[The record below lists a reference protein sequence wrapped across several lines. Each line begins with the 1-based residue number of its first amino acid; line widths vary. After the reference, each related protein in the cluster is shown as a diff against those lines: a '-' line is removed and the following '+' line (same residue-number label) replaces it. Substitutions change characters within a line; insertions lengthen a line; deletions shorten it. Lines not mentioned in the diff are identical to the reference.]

1 MLFEKLSFQ
10 EQNYGMKGIQ
20 LATSGRLNSLDK
32 ILLVVLF
39 LLIIVVLYMFFV
51 CKKAY
56 KLEKKNGKN
65 VAKIKEEL
73 ENTVSERDVLMGE
86 YKALLDKYNI
96 ISVPTLVKIDGDK
109 IDIRH
114 GILSVEELNK
124 WAQTSI

>member
-51 CKKAY
+51 CKKAN
-56 KLEKKNGKN
+56 K
-65 VAKIKEEL
+65 
-73 ENTVSERDVLMGE
+73 
-86 YKALLDKYNI
+86 LDKKI
-96 ISVPTLVKIDGDK
+96 LFVPSLLFL
-109 IDIRH
+109 H
-114 GILSVEELNK
+114 ILQYHQYSD
-124 WAQTSI
+124 